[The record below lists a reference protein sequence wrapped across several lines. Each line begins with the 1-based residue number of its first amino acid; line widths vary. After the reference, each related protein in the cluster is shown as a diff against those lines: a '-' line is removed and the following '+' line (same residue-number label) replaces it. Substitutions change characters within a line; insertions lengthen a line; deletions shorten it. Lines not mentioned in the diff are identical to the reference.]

1 MVCQS
6 TQVGRDARKMKSFW
20 FKPRQIIV
28 MDAQGGRPARNFY
41 VRTFTLVTFL
51 LLLAFVPFGLGAYYA
66 PFHSIQEIIPENLK
80 LKRKNAEMKRELAD
94 ANTLNALKDEQ
105 INSLKDQLSIQER
118 NTLDLSKQLHM
129 FNSILDERKGKG
141 IQVLK
146 NQASWIADKAIEW
159 QALFVKGGSYPRY
172 LKGSY
177 EVFAQTE
184 DGHRMALTDSKV
196 KYNFE
201 SHAFF
206 KQKFEWD
213 EDWKVKQLEL
223 IVYNSRN
230 KEVLKQ
236 TIQMQGN

>member
-1 MVCQS
+1 
-6 TQVGRDARKMKSFW
+6 MKSFW

-28 MDAQGGRPARNFY
+28 MDAHGGRPARNFY
-41 VRTFTLVTFL
+41 LRTFTLVTFL
-51 LLLAFVPFGLGAYYA
+51 LLLAAVPFVLGAYYA

-80 LKRKNAEMKRELAD
+80 LKRMNAEMKRELAD

-105 INSLKDQLSIQER
+105 INSLQEQLSIQER

-146 NQASWIADKAIEW
+146 NQASWVSDKVIEW

-177 EVFAQTE
+177 EVFALAKDGQRLVLTE
-184 DGHRMALTDSKV
+184 SKE
-196 KYNFE
+196 KYQFE

-206 KQKFEWD
+206 KQKFDWQ
-213 EDWKVKQLEL
+213 EDWQVVQLEL